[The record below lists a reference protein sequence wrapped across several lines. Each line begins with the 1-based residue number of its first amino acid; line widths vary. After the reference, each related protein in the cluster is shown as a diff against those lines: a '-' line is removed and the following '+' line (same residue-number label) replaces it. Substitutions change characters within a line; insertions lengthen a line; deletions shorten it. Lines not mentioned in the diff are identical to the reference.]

1 MQCEAGF
8 RPDIIAVYEVKPK
21 QFTRHIQVSEFNI
34 EGYEIIAMNISN
46 DSEGRGMLCYIK
58 NGIRYS
64 QCQIEEIKFQ
74 EVILFEIALEDR

>member
-1 MQCEAGF
+1 
-8 RPDIIAVYEVKPK
+8 
-21 QFTRHIQVSEFNI
+21 
-34 EGYEIIAMNISN
+34 MNISN

-64 QCQIEEIKFQ
+64 QRQIEEIKFQ